1 MRSLVGILCCMSV
14 AGGAWAVQGNLHD
27 LEYVTASAE
36 ELHPSGIP
44 RETAQAASGNAAVQD
59 SPEGYRIQAV
69 VFEGGKSF
77 SQEQLARA
85 FKVQVGDV
93 FNHSAISQGVEGLRQ
108 LYSTNGHVNFTAVP
122 ELQWDKARN
131 TVVLTVS
138 IDEGAPFYLGRLL
151 LAGDEARAG
160 EANALRRAWAP
171 LSGKRYNLPLLSKW
185 LDENATFLPND
196 EKNRQ
201 RFVEQHID
209 SGTHR
214 VDIQLT
220 FP

>member
-77 SQEQLARA
+77 SQEQ
-85 FKVQVGDV
+85 F
-93 FNHSAISQGVEGLRQ
+93 
-108 LYSTNGHVNFTAVP
+108 
-122 ELQWDKARN
+122 
-131 TVVLTVS
+131 
-138 IDEGAPFYLGRLL
+138 GRLL

-160 EANALRRAWAP
+160 EANASRLGAALR
-171 LSGKRYNLPLLSKW
+171 
-185 LDENATFLPND
+185 
-196 EKNRQ
+196 
-201 RFVEQHID
+201 
-209 SGTHR
+209 
-214 VDIQLT
+214 
-220 FP
+220 